1 MSRGYAPVAVV
12 LLLAV
17 TVLAAGAVAMA
28 LPTMQ
33 GEPPPQRAIAVD
45 ANSDGRVTLTL
56 VSGEPIDVEA
66 ATVRVSVDDEPLR
79 HQPDVPYFATKGFYG
94 TPTGPF
100 NVFADANWTVGDSG
114 TLRIAGTNEP
124 RPTVGDTLTVRVLV
138 DGHTVAAAET
148 TVEEATTD

>member
-17 TVLAAGAVAMA
+17 TVLTAGAVAMA
-28 LPTMQ
+28 LPTVP
-33 GEPPPQRAIAVD
+33 GEPPPQRVIAVD
-45 ANSDGRVTLTL
+45 ASTDGRVTLTL
-56 VSGEPIDVEA
+56 VSGDPIDVED

-79 HQPDVPYFATKGFYG
+79 HQPDVPYFATTGFYG

-100 NVFADANWTVGDSG
+100 NVFADPEWDVGESG

-124 RPTVGDTLTVRVLV
+124 RPTVGDSLTVRVVV
-138 DGHTVAAAET
+138 DGQTVAAAET
-148 TVEEATTD
+148 TVETAAPD